1 MLAIAPDAG
10 WSQAAPQPSLGLQ
23 SPAQQSVPAQPAPQQ
38 IEPPPSPREENPGLI
53 NEIGK
58 LFEKSKSLLPPLKG
72 PGETMDDFNARAKGA
87 GESLSN
93 IAKPSIMVSGR
104 AACLV
109 AANGAPDCKA
119 GADRLCQSKGYK
131 EGKSLDTDAA
141 EKCSPKVY
149 LPGRKR
155 EPGTARQ
162 KITSPGRSASNASSN
177 GDRRRSCSNK
187 TRSRGSN
194 ARQRENAILDAG
206 KIALLI

>member
-1 MLAIAPDAG
+1 MSDRTGDLFKLLGTLVANTGLVLSMLAIAPDAG
-10 WSQAAPQPSLGLQ
+10 WSQATPGPSLGMQ

-72 PGETMDDFNARAKGA
+72 PGETMDDLNARAKSA

-104 AACLV
+104 AACRV

-155 EPGTARQ
+155 EPGDCKTENYVTRALCQ
-162 KITSPGRSASNASSN
+162 Q
-177 GDRRRSCSNK
+177 RR
-187 TRSRGSN
+187 
-194 ARQRENAILDAG
+194 
-206 KIALLI
+206 

>member
-10 WSQAAPQPSLGLQ
+10 WSQATPGPSLGMQ
-23 SPAQQSVPAQPAPQQ
+23 SPAQKSVPAQPAPQQ

-72 PGETMDDFNARAKGA
+72 PGETMDDLNARAKSA

-93 IAKPSIMVSGR
+93 IAKPSMMVSGR

-119 GADRLCQSKGYK
+119 GAERLCQSKGYK

-141 EKCSPKVY
+141 EKCSPIVY
-149 LPGRKR
+149 LPGASANR
-155 EPGTARQ
+155 GTARQ
-162 KITSPGRSASNASSN
+162 KITSPGLSASNAAN
-177 GDRRRSCSNK
+177 GTGRSGMTVRRES
-187 TRSRGSN
+187 
-194 ARQRENAILDAG
+194 QRTPA
-206 KIALLI
+206 

>member
-1 MLAIAPDAG
+1 MSDRTGDLFKLLDAVANTGLVLSMLAIAPDAG
-10 WSQAAPQPSLGLQ
+10 WSQATPGPSLGMQ

-72 PGETMDDFNARAKGA
+72 PGETMDDLNARAKSA

-104 AACLV
+104 AVCVV

-149 LPGRKR
+149 LPGYKR
-155 EPGTARQ
+155 QPG
-162 KITSPGRSASNASSN
+162 
-177 GDRRRSCSNK
+177 DCK
-187 TRSRGSN
+187 T
-194 ARQRENAILDAG
+194 ENYVTRAVCQ
-206 KIALLI
+206 